1 MKSSNIVLPG
11 RKTLVWLLLFVAAL
25 WILAGCGGRRAEAP
39 AEEQP
44 VAEAPSSEAAAV
56 TEEKEEVESESPEGE
71 RAERVSTEGVSGEEL
86 FRTYCAKCHGL
97 KGLGDGPSV
106 GSLRTQGGMNLTIL
120 QDRSDEEIF
129 MTITAG
135 KGSEMPPWGLV
146 LTEEERWALVEY
158 IRTLGGQ

>member
-1 MKSSNIVLPG
+1 MKPSNIVLPG
-11 RKTLVWLLLFVAAL
+11 RKALVWLFILIAASFVF
-25 WILAGCGGRRAEAP
+25 AGCGGRRAEAP

-44 VAEAPSSEAAAV
+44 AAEVPSSEAAAV
-56 TEEKEEVESESPEGE
+56 TEDERAESESAEDESVEGE
-71 RAERVSTEGVSGEEL
+71 AIAGEEL

-129 MTITAG
+129 LTISAG
-135 KGSEMPPWGLV
+135 KGSEMPPWALV

-158 IRTLGGQ
+158 IRTLGSQ